1 VKADKRQLPAVTEFG
16 RALQLRIRN
25 RADDNEVLGERKRK
39 GLKHATSHA
48 ELASATALRRDPRL
62 ENAIPGA

>member
-1 VKADKRQLPAVTEFG
+1 VKNVTADKRQLPAVMEFG

-48 ELASATALRRDPRL
+48 ELASATALRRDR
-62 ENAIPGA
+62 A